1 MYYRISLYAE
11 TPLTF
16 RSGRDAACSSTHEY
30 VPGISLIGGLAQAH
44 QALRRNPE
52 EFAAFFLHNRIQFGN
67 CYPALFAATA
77 LQADNYPV
85 LPLPLTARSCK
96 RFPGFV
102 FHAENERKH
111 RAGVTDLLIPLALF
125 ALSGEQ
131 RGDLLDQYQKHPRT
145 NEPLDRLEGF
155 FRRGSQAD
163 HYGQPRQ
170 RKALRT
176 RTGINYDTGIAQ
188 SAILY
193 SREVLERGTK
203 FWGCWHVDDD
213 LTEAFAQ
220 FVTEVDKGDLLRV
233 GNNRTRGSGHV
244 RFNLQRIDED
254 TELDLKARIEAFTQ
268 HFKQQAATSQLDAPA
283 ALYVPILLTSD
294 AILTDPL
301 LRARLQISADDLAA
315 IGIPGAELVF
325 QAAGMRQVSS
335 WNSLWGLPRADDW
348 AITKGSVF
356 LFALPE
362 ANNATFAALLNWQ
375 RDGIGQRRTEGFGA
389 LTLAHRFHIELAGVY
404 R

>member
-1 MYYRISLYAE
+1 MHYRISLDAK

-16 RSGRDAACSSTHEY
+16 RSSRDAACSSTHEY
-30 VPGISLIGGLAQAH
+30 VPGMSLIGGLAQAH
-44 QALRRNPE
+44 QALRRDPE
-52 EFAAFFLHNRIQFGN
+52 EFAAFFLHNRIRFGN
-67 CYPALFAATA
+67 CYPAQFPQKDLM
-77 LQADNYPV
+77 ADNYPV

-96 RFPGFV
+96 RFPGFA
-102 FHAENERKH
+102 FYAERDQKY

-131 RGDLLDQYQKHPRT
+131 RGDLLDQYQKHPKT
-145 NEPLDRLEGF
+145 NESLDRFEGF
-155 FRRGSQAD
+155 FRRGSKAE
-163 HYGQPRQ
+163 HYGQPKL

-176 RTGINYDTGIAQ
+176 RTGINYDTGTAQ
-188 SAILY
+188 TSILY

-203 FWGCWHVDDD
+203 FWGCWYVDDD
-213 LTEAFAQ
+213 LTDAFEQ
-220 FVTEVDKGDLLRV
+220 FVTQVDKGDLLRV

-244 RFNLQRIDED
+244 RFNQQRIDED

-268 HFKQQAATSQLDAPA
+268 HFKQQAAAARLDAPA

-301 LRARLQISADDLAA
+301 LRARLQISADDLAT
-315 IGIPGAELVF
+315 IGIPGAELIF
-325 QAAGMRQVSS
+325 HAGGVRQVSS
-335 WNSLWGLPRADDW
+335 WNNLWGLPRADDW

-362 ANNATFAALLNWQ
+362 ANDATFTALLNWQ
-375 RDGIGQRRTEGFGA
+375 RDGIGQRRAEGFGA
-389 LTLAHRFHIELAGVY
+389 LVLAHYFHIELAGVY